1 MKKYFVIFL
10 LFFSFSFLVS
20 AEELEIN
27 SDKAILINLNDDSV
41 LFEKNAKGKASVASL
56 TKIMTAIVVLEN
68 VDVGE
73 KVTIINDDWRGLREE
88 DATTCDYNLN
98 KEYTYLDL
106 LYGLLLPSG
115 ADCANALARNV
126 DKDNFINL
134 MNNKAEELNMK
145 DTHFSNVT
153 GFDDKENYSTAY
165 DMAILMKYA
174 IKNETFKEII
184 STPKYTTDDGVTVY
198 NTLNVYSEINNV
210 TIPNVIGGKTGS
222 TDDAL
227 TCLATIAEYD
237 GVNYL
242 LVTLNAKKP
251 GQLLD
256 AKNIYTYYME
266 NYGYKTLL
274 KKGDTIKKINTLY
287 SKNDITVV
295 KSLKDYNYYL
305 KNDYDESKVNIEYD
319 GLKKLSFR
327 NKKGEKIGTLKIYYD
342 DKLLEEDDV
351 VLSKKID
358 FSFKKFFVSNLYAFI
373 TAFILIFVLLYYLFF
388 KNNKKRDII

>member
-27 SDKAILINLNDDSV
+27 SDKAILINLNDDSI
-41 LFEKNAKGKASVASL
+41 LFEKNSKEKASVASL
-56 TKIMTAIVVLEN
+56 TKIMTAIVVLDN
-68 VDVGE
+68 VDIDT
-73 KVTIINDDWRGLREE
+73 KVTVINEDWKGLREE
-88 DATTCDYNLN
+88 DATTCDYSLN

-134 MNNKAEELNMK
+134 MNKKVEELDMK

-165 DMAILMKYA
+165 DMSLLMKYA
-174 IKNETFKEII
+174 IKNETFKKII
-184 STPKYTTDDGVTVY
+184 STPKYTTGDGVAVY
-198 NTLNVYSEINNV
+198 NTLNVYSDREDV
-210 TIPNVIGGKTGS
+210 VIPNVVGGKTGS

-227 TCLATIAEYD
+227 TCLATIAESD

-256 AKNIYTYYME
+256 AKNIYTYYMN

-274 KKGDTIKKINTLY
+274 RKGDVIKKINTLY
-287 SKNDITVV
+287 SKNDITLI

-319 GLKKLSFR
+319 GLEKLSFR

-351 VLSKKID
+351 VLSRKID
-358 FSFKKFFVSNLYAFI
+358 FSLKEFFVSNLYAFI
-373 TAFILIFVLLYYLFF
+373 TAFILILVLLYYLFF